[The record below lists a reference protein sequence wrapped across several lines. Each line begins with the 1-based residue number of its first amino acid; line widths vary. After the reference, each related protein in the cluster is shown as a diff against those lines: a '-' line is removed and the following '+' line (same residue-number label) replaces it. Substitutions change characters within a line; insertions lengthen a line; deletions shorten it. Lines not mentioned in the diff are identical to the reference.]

1 MFCPLGGGEDFWCIV
16 VRPSSQHQRCSL
28 RLPRVSVV
36 SLLFRASCDL
46 RGDMESV
53 YGALLA
59 TTCLS
64 LDQDRGSSFLS
75 AGVPSSVIHGQ
86 RPRCGIQVLAGR
98 QTGSACVNVVSL
110 FDPPHVSSHNWCAP
124 VIIGH
129 VQKSEKV

>member
-1 MFCPLGGGEDFWCIV
+1 MFCPLGGGEDFWGIV

-59 TTCLS
+59 TTCLFS
-64 LDQDRGSSFLS
+64 DQDRGSSFLS
-75 AGVPSSVIHGQ
+75 AGFPVPLFTGKGHG
-86 RPRCGIQVLAGR
+86 V
-98 QTGSACVNVVSL
+98 GSRYLLVGKQG
-110 FDPPHVSSHNWCAP
+110 AP
-124 VIIGH
+124 V
-129 VQKSEKV
+129 